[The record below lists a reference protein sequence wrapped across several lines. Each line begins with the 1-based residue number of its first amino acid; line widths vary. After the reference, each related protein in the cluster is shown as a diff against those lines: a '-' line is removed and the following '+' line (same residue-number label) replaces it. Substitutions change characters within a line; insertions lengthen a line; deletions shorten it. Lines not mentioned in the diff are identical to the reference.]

1 VPENNMLKEYDLTG
15 KAALVTGGG
24 KGLGEQIAIAFAQA
38 GANVAVAGRTKGNLE
53 RVAKLIEAE
62 GRKAMAIVTDIRSE
76 SEVAGMVAHAS
87 KTFGRIDVL
96 VNNAGIF
103 KRTPTPELSLSRW
116 TEEIE
121 TNLTGPFLCA
131 KAVQPIMAAQGG
143 GVIINISSV
152 AGIVGR
158 PNLAGYCATKGA
170 IISLTRALA
179 MEWAP
184 FGIRVNAI
192 APGQFETDMGQ
203 ALINDKAALQEFLKT
218 VPLRRLG
225 RPREIGVLAVTL
237 ASDASAFMTGQ
248 VVVMDGGATVH

>member
-1 VPENNMLKEYDLTG
+1 MLKEYDLTG
-15 KAALVTGGG
+15 KVALVTGGG
-24 KGLGEQIAIAFAQA
+24 KGLGEQIALALAQA
-38 GANVAVAGRTKGNLE
+38 GADVAVSGRNQTNLE
-53 RVAKLIEAE
+53 RVAKLVEGE
-62 GRKAMAIVTDIRSE
+62 GRRALAIVADVRSE
-76 SEVAGMVAHAS
+76 QEVAGMVGQTS
-87 KTFGRIDVL
+87 KQFGRIDIL
-96 VNNAGIF
+96 VNCAGVF

-131 KAVQPIMAAQGG
+131 KAVQPIMAAQGE

-158 PNLAGYCATKGA
+158 PNLAGYCASKGA
-170 IISLTRALA
+170 VISLTRALA
-179 MEWAP
+179 VEWAP
-184 FGIRVNAI
+184 YGIRVNAI

-225 RPREIGVLAVTL
+225 QPREIGVLAVTL
-237 ASDASAFMTGQ
+237 ASNASAFMTGQ
-248 VVVMDGGATVH
+248 VVVMDGGATAY